1 MNWTTILLLRFGVGF
16 MAMVLA
22 YVICVSVEEIVAS
35 TKKALAFINSFR
47 SAHFHHAENG
57 V

>member
-1 MNWTTILLLRFGVGF
+1 MNWTTILLLRFGVGL

-22 YVICVSVEEIVAS
+22 YVICVSAKKIVAS
-35 TKKALAFINSFR
+35 TKKALVFINGFR